1 MKAIRLWL
9 LMLSTLLVL
18 ATGLPAYGQSLLGN
32 NSDFLPVDQAFEY
45 SLKDNNDGTVTLLW
59 DIAPG
64 YYLYRGRM
72 TVEGNNTGLDDVAFP
87 PGYTITDEF
96 FGDSEVYFNQAELLI
111 TTGDATALSLTWQ
124 GCAEAGLCYPPQSV
138 NVDFSGQEVQAKDIS
153 RSGSTGDMRSSVSSD
168 EQAEDQSLASQLADS
183 GLLWNLAIFFGL
195 GLLLVFTPCVLPMI
209 PILSA
214 VIVGSEAGRGRAFLI
229 SLVFVIAM
237 AITYALLGV
246 AAALAGAQPAG
257 HPANTSVYSPS
268 GSRFRIASTIHVR
281 ALRVAT
287 TRVCS
292 RPPGQSE
299 QPAKRRKPNRCSG
312 HGFSLRPSGQPLHD
326 CPPCRGTYLHSG

>member
-87 PGYTITDEF
+87 PGDTITDEF

-214 VIVGSEAGRGRAFLI
+214 VIVGSEAGRGRAFLL

-246 AAALAGAQPAG
+246 AAALAGANLQAILQTPLFIAPLAVVFVLLALSMFGLYELQLPAFVRDRLDRVSNQQKGGNLTGAAVMGFLSALLASPCMTAPLPG
-257 HPANTSVYSPS
+257 HL
-268 GSRFRIASTIHVR
+268 ST
-281 ALRVAT
+281 
-287 TRVCS
+287 
-292 RPPGQSE
+292 
-299 QPAKRRKPNRCSG
+299 
-312 HGFSLRPSGQPLHD
+312 
-326 CPPCRGTYLHSG
+326 